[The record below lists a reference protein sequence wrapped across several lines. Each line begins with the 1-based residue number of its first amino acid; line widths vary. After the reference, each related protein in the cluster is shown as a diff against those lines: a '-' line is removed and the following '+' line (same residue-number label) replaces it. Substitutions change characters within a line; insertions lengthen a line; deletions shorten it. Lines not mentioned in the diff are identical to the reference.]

1 MSRYDEEFAEST
13 VAPPS
18 SLVYFTVGLVA
29 GAAIALLV
37 APATGRD
44 TRANLKRGSN
54 TLKQKTRQL
63 AGDVRTMSR
72 DTWNQQS
79 ARVSNAVQEGFSQAS
94 TLGEQLGDAL
104 EEGKAAYRDVKSRAQ
119 SFVNKERS
127 ESA

>member
-13 VAPPS
+13 MAPQT
-18 SLVYFTVGLVA
+18 SLVYFAVGLVA

-44 TRANLKRGSN
+44 TRANLKRSTD

-72 DTWNQQS
+72 DTWNEQS
-79 ARVSNAVQEGFSQAS
+79 ARVSNAVQEGYSQAS
-94 TLGEQLGDAL
+94 QLGEQLGDAL
-104 EEGKAAYRDVKSRAQ
+104 EQGKAAYRDAKGRAQ
-119 SFVNKERS
+119 SFVNRERS

>member
-79 ARVSNAVQEGFSQAS
+79 ARVSNVVQEGFSQAS

>member
-1 MSRYDEEFAEST
+1 MSRYDEEYAEST
-13 VAPPS
+13 VAPAT

-44 TRANLKRGSN
+44 TRANLKRSTD

-63 AGDVRTMSR
+63 ADDVRTR
-72 DTWNQQS
+72 GRETWNEQS
-79 ARVSNAVQEGFSQAS
+79 ARVGGAVQQGYNQAS
-94 TLGEQLGDAL
+94 ALGEQLGDAL
-104 EEGKAAYRDVKSRAQ
+104 EQGKAAYRDVKSRAQ
-119 SFVNKERS
+119 TLVKDVRS

>member
-13 VAPPS
+13 VAPSS

-54 TLKQKTRQL
+54 TIKQKTRQL

>member
-13 VAPPS
+13 VAPSS

-54 TLKQKTRQL
+54 TIKQKTRQL

-79 ARVSNAVQEGFSQAS
+79 ARVSNAVQEGYSQAS
-94 TLGEQLGDAL
+94 ALGEQLGDAL